1 MSDSSSLE
9 VKSDILIIGSG
20 IAGLTL
26 ALKVANVGNVILI
39 TKTSLSESATNLA
52 QAGISAALSP
62 TDSFDSHVQ
71 DTIKVGDGLCHPQIV
86 KQIVSSGPDR
96 IKELVEWGVQLV
108 KVYVLEVK

>member
-26 ALKVANVGNVILI
+26 ALKVVNVGKVILI

-52 QAGISAALSP
+52 
-62 TDSFDSHVQ
+62 
-71 DTIKVGDGLCHPQIV
+71 
-86 KQIVSSGPDR
+86 
-96 IKELVEWGVQLV
+96 
-108 KVYVLEVK
+108 